1 LQESAYFKIV
11 MLILHILTN
20 FCKKKY
26 LEKNNFQCNFAFIK
40 SNLGFLPKS
49 ITFLEK
55 KEIQLSDSLKTAKN
69 KIIDLKCTKGK
80 AVV

>member
-1 LQESAYFKIV
+1 
-11 MLILHILTN
+11 
-20 FCKKKY
+20 

-40 SNLGFLPKS
+40 SNFGFLSKS

-55 KEIQLSDSLKTAKN
+55 KEIQLSDSLKTVKDAKN
-69 KIIDLKCTKGK
+69 KIVDLKCTKGK